1 MTAAEDVRS
10 REAME
15 AAFLMALIST
25 FTGSMIPSATIST
38 QLRVRALYP
47 IPLDADLH
55 LSQMRSPDT
64 PADLLIGWGKRGL
77 MMHLLVGW
85 GHMKALCG
93 G

>member
-1 MTAAEDVRS
+1 MN
-10 REAME
+10 RE
-15 AAFLMALIST
+15 
-25 FTGSMIPSATIST
+25 
-38 QLRVRALYP
+38 
-47 IPLDADLH
+47 
-55 LSQMRSPDT
+55 SQREHVVMSVFIAQGEERSPDT